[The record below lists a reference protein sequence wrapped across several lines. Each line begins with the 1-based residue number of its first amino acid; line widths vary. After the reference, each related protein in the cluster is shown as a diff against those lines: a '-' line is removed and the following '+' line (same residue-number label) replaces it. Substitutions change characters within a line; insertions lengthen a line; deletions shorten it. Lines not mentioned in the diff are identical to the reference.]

1 MPFHFVFVFE
11 AVCVRTD
18 EKHGMHTKVHRVLPI
33 ETYAFWTEREWNRIM
48 WRLLLTICVN
58 EKDEQLIAFISCQL
72 QMMHAIV
79 HRHFI
84 LRFMCSKLVEIM
96 CTIALS
102 LPTSH
107 QVNTYFYNR
116 STIFFSKFLNSFPYK
131 FSFKFSVHKKSVER
145 RKMNAP
151 NQNNVSFLI
160 SFFRSIILEFFFIVV
175 QLLPLFAFS
184 PLDARSPSYRL
195 YFFLVRLS
203 CHCLTVLFVCEK
215 HARCAHHF
223 DWNEVML
230 LLFFS
235 SAQTEYTI
243 YRIVLNFDF
252 FMLDFSLPYFV

>member
-1 MPFHFVFVFE
+1 MSLCERTSAHERVSITALPLSLLLLSGKTERKKSIAITHAKFE
-11 AVCVRTD
+11 YFSWTRMRFLLFLLLLSHAISFCLCIWGCMRAKRWETWNAH
-18 EKHGMHTKVHRVLPI
+18 KGAQSSSHALPI
-33 ETYAFWTEREWNRIM
+33 ETYAFWIEREWNRIM

-116 STIFFSKFLNSFPYK
+116 STLYFPNFWTVFHTNSVLNFR
-131 FSFKFSVHKKSVER
+131 FVKKSVER

-151 NQNNVSFLI
+151 NPNNVRFPI
-160 SFFRSIILEFFFIVV
+160 SFF
-175 QLLPLFAFS
+175 
-184 PLDARSPSYRL
+184 
-195 YFFLVRLS
+195 
-203 CHCLTVLFVCEK
+203 
-215 HARCAHHF
+215 
-223 DWNEVML
+223 DW
-230 LLFFS
+230 
-235 SAQTEYTI
+235 
-243 YRIVLNFDF
+243 
-252 FMLDFSLPYFV
+252 